1 MWIQV
6 FIVVPGWIQVFIV
19 VPGWGRDGSGALAGD
34 CVV

>member
-19 VPGWGRDGSGALAGD
+19 VPGWGRDESGALAGD